1 MENIL
6 QKFSLS
12 GKNALIVCPENPYGK
27 EIAEG
32 LSSAGA
38 VIYLAGPCE
47 TALQQTAA
55 ALEAAGVAV
64 RGQFVYDHCTKEQTL
79 QMTDWAKAAMGT
91 IDILVEN
98 SADTAVTGWDQDF
111 ATIHAQLQKTHL
123 GTMLTVQAVGTVMA
137 QQKQGAVLLVT
148 DYGALVGYDIQNYG
162 ESGRFDN
169 DFSLVKGFIKGGA
182 VNYAR
187 QSAGFLGEN
196 GCRCNAI
203 AYGPMA
209 GSMDPALQEAIIRHS
224 HLKRTISP
232 EEVASAAVFLCSD
245 AASFVTGITMA
256 VDGGYTAK

>member
-12 GKNALIVCPENPYGK
+12 GKNALIVYPENPYGT
-27 EIAEG
+27 EIAAG
-32 LSSAGA
+32 LCSAGA
-38 VIYLAGPCE
+38 KIWLAGPCE
-47 TALQQTAA
+47 A
-55 ALEAAGVAV
+55 ALKQAAQALANVEGI
-64 RGQFVYDHCTKEQTL
+64 FVYDHCTKEQTL
-79 QMTDWAKAAMGT
+79 AMAEKAKAAMGT

-111 ATIHAQLQKTHL
+111 ETIHSQLQKTHL
-123 GTMLTVQAVGTVMA
+123 GTMLTVQAIGTIMGE
-137 QQKQGAVLLVT
+137 QKCGAVLLVT

-162 ESGRFDN
+162 ESTGFDK

-203 AYGPMA
+203 AYAPLPGNIDA
-209 GSMDPALQEAIIRHS
+209 GLQEAILRHS
-224 HLKRTISP
+224 HLKRAITA

-245 AASFVTGITMA
+245 AASFITGITMA

>member
-6 QKFSLS
+6 QKFSLA
-12 GKNALIVCPENPYGK
+12 GKNALIVYPENPYGA
-27 EIAEG
+27 EIASG

-38 VIYLAGPCE
+38 KIYLAGPNE
-47 TALQQTAA
+47 AAMKQTADV
-55 ALEAAGVAV
+55 LTHVEGI
-64 RGQFVYDHCTKEQTL
+64 FVYDHCTKEQTL
-79 QMTDWAKAAMGT
+79 AMVEKAKAAMGS

-111 ATIHAQLQKTHL
+111 ATIHAQLQRTHL

-137 QQKQGAVLLVT
+137 EQGSGAVLLVT

-162 ESGRFDN
+162 ESAEFDK

-203 AYGPMA
+203 AYAPLQ
-209 GSMDPALQEAIIRHS
+209 GSMDAGLQEAILRHS
-224 HLKRTISP
+224 HIKRPISA

-245 AASFVTGITMA
+245 AASYITGITLA
-256 VDGGYTAK
+256 ADGGYTAK